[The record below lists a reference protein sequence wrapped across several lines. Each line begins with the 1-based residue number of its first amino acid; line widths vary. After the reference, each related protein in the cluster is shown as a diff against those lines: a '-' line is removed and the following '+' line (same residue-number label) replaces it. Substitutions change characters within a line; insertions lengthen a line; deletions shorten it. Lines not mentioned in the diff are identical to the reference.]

1 MNFINSYDVL
11 DLSQLQDIAEKIA
24 AVVKIGDVICLRG
37 DLGVGKTQFAKFF
50 IQALSAPEVEVSSPT
65 FGLVQI
71 YDTKVGDVWH
81 FDLYRL
87 IKEEEI
93 YEIGLQQALD
103 EGISL
108 IEWPQIVESLLPK
121 QRLEINISFNEHHEN
136 YRDVRINK
144 G

>member
-1 MNFINSYDVL
+1 ML
-11 DLSQLQDIAEKIA
+11 DLSMLQDIAEKIA
-24 AVVKIGDVICLRG
+24 AVVKIGDVICLKG

-50 IQALSAPEVEVSSPT
+50 IQALSCSEVEVSSPT

-71 YDTKVGDVWH
+71 YDTRVGDVWH

-103 EGISL
+103 DGISL

-121 QRLEINISFNEHHEN
+121 QRLEINISFNAHHEN